1 MIRPLFL
8 RGVALAAA
16 APAVPLAAR
25 ADDGAVLRIA
35 SAADD
40 DVTPVLYADRAGW
53 FRDAGM
59 NVHVD
64 RLNNGTAVAAAV
76 AGGAIDIG
84 KVSMLAMILAHARG
98 VPLTIIAACS
108 LSTPAINNS
117 GLLVPND
124 SPIRV
129 ARDLTGKIVS
139 VGALND
145 MQALSTQT
153 WIDKNGGNSKA
164 VSFVE
169 EPGPAVGVALDTNRI
184 AAGTAVN
191 PTLMQLL
198 ATGKYRSIGR
208 PIQSISNRL
217 MISAWVSSIDWA
229 TKNAS
234 AARTFSQIVLR
245 AGAYAN
251 THHDQT
257 ADLIAAF
264 SGIEPATVRTMAR
277 AAFADKLEASTIQPL
292 IDVAAKYGTIK
303 QRFPAT
309 EMFSPSAAG
318 TTALR
323 SAAPPDDLRA

>member
-1 MIRPLFL
+1 MNRPRFL
-8 RGVALAAA
+8 SGTALAGAA
-16 APAVPLAAR
+16 AIVPRAAR
-25 ADDGAVLRIA
+25 ADDGATIAIA

-40 DVTPVLYADRAGW
+40 DVTPVLYADHAGW
-53 FRDAGM
+53 FHDAGM
-59 NVHVD
+59 TVHVD

-76 AGGAIDIG
+76 AAGAIDVG
-84 KVSMLAMILAHARG
+84 KVSMLAVILAHARG

-108 LSTPAINNS
+108 LSTPAVNNS
-117 GLLVPND
+117 GLLVPKD
-124 SPIRV
+124 SNVHV

-153 WIDKNGGNSKA
+153 WIDQNGGNSKA

-184 AAGTAVN
+184 AAGTVVN
-191 PTLMQLL
+191 PALMQLL

-217 MISAWVSSIDWA
+217 MISAWVSNIDWA

-234 AARTFSQIVLR
+234 VVHTFSQIVLR

-257 ADLIAAF
+257 VDLIAAF

-277 AAFADKLEASTIQPL
+277 AAFSDKLDPAVIQPL
-292 IDVAAKYGTIK
+292 IDVAAKYGAIK

-309 EMFSPSAAG
+309 ELFSPSAAG
-318 TTALR
+318 TTAMR
-323 SAAPPDDLRA
+323 SAAPLDDMRA

>member
-1 MIRPLFL
+1 VNRPRFL
-8 RGVALAAA
+8 GGLALASAVAA
-16 APAVPLAAR
+16 LPGVAR
-25 ADDGAVLRIA
+25 ADEGAVIRIA

-53 FRDAGM
+53 FHDAGM
-59 NVHVD
+59 SVRVD

-76 AGGAIDIG
+76 AAGAIDVG
-84 KVSMLAMILAHARG
+84 KVSMLAVILAHARG

-117 GLLVPND
+117 ALLVTKD
-124 SPIRV
+124 SNIHV

-145 MQALSTQT
+145 MQALSAQA
-153 WIDKNGGNSKA
+153 WIDENGGNSKA

-184 AAGTAVN
+184 AAGTVVN
-191 PTLMQLL
+191 PALNQLL

-217 MISAWVSSIDWA
+217 MISAWVSNADWA

-234 AARTFSQIVLR
+234 LVHTFSQIVLR

-251 THHDQT
+251 THHEQT
-257 ADLIAAF
+257 VDLIAAF
-264 SGIEPATVRTMAR
+264 SGIEAGTVRTMAR
-277 AAFADKLEASTIQPL
+277 AAFADKLDPAVIQPL
-292 IDVAAKYGTIK
+292 IDVAAKYGAIK
-303 QRFPAT
+303 QRFAAT
-309 EMFSPSAAG
+309 DLFSPSAAG

-323 SAAPPDDLRA
+323 SAAPPDEVRA